1 MLENKVE
8 KLFNELIE
16 VCEESFRNNE
26 AVRINI
32 LKGVAKELSSAY
44 EKKMVSHLVTLLNE
58 KLDNGVRLNVSNGTL
73 RIRSDKPGN
82 SFDFVMYPPHE
93 NEFAAD
99 AFRILFTNNS
109 IANTGE
115 DIVENID
122 LINQLLKLFIRFEKE
137 ETNEKKTI
145 TTPQEPITSTPE
157 KAVHEEKPIENEV
170 LSDTENKVVVD
181 EPADDI
187 SDLEVVVESELV
199 NVEEVVEES
208 VEKEEVPKYVN
219 TKTPE
224 ELRAEIENEK
234 NSIELGKVTT
244 FASYLNKDITDGE
257 RIYKQALSYFGNIL
271 DTVKSRGE
279 EVEYL
284 TEVIAKAYSSITTL
298 DKGMIKTLID
308 LASII
313 DQNNR
318 AYTWQSK
325 GIYGKETTNEDIFLH
340 PDIRPL
346 MIYLVLNSDSVAKS
360 VIGVNKLSRNDVIDL
375 VYHITKYDEIKNLIS
390 ATKTTYDFVSAVIA
404 VLSIF
409 VRHNLKLD
417 FYKDTK
423 LIENPALLPD
433 TWTGEIKFIKDCYD
447 DYLVNEENK
456 LQLTVEENG
465 KLQTYL
471 DNLNEQLIQEPNFVR
486 NNENTDGIVSIVGKF
501 RGKAISFSLDNFRK
515 AFISITNTGNH
526 IFIVLPTAAVALHL
540 RDGRVVA
547 KTIFHQYQLD
557 SVMKWIYYTLTQ

>member
-16 VCEESFRNNE
+16 VCEESFHDE
-26 AVRINI
+26 AVRMNI
-32 LKGVAKELSSAY
+32 LKGLAKELSNSY
-44 EKKMVSHLVTLLNE
+44 EKKIVSRLVTLLNE

-73 RIRSDKPGN
+73 RIRSDRPGN

-93 NEFAAD
+93 NEWVAD
-99 AFRILFTNNS
+99 AFRNLFTYNS
-109 IANTGE
+109 TVNTGTE
-115 DIVENID
+115 LVENID
-122 LINQLLKLFIRFEKE
+122 LVNQLLKLFISVEKE
-137 ETNEKKTI
+137 ETNEEKI
-145 TTPQEPITSTPE
+145 VTTPQEPVASTPE
-157 KAVHEEKPIENEV
+157 KAVHEEKPSENEV
-170 LSDTENKVVVD
+170 LPIAENDVVVSEQTD
-181 EPADDI
+181 DKPDLDVALEP
-187 SDLEVVVESELV
+187 VK
-199 NVEEVVEES
+199 VEETLAEP

-234 NSIELGKVTT
+234 NSIELSKITT
-244 FASYLNKDITDGE
+244 FASYLDKDITDGE
-257 RIYKQALSYFGNIL
+257 RIYNQALSYFGNIL

-284 TEVIAKAYSSITTL
+284 AEVNAKAYSGITTL

-318 AYTWQSK
+318 GYTWQSK

-360 VIGVNKLSRNDVIDL
+360 VIGVNKLSRSDVIDL

-423 LIENPALLPD
+423 LIENPTLLPD

-447 DYLVNEENK
+447 DYLANEENK

-501 RGKAISFSLDNFRK
+501 RGRATSFSLDNFRK

-540 RDGRVVA
+540 RDGNVVA